1 MGFIAAY
8 FVTVNHTVYPE
19 VFYGPV
25 GLTGADAAVVSSGTR
40 LATSHFVL
48 AIVALSDH
56 IWHALRIRTKAA
68 GFDFRSGDF
77 VGRTAAEVQVASVP
91 TGVSFSD
98 ITMTF
103 LRNLPLYGKN
113 LSAIVRGL
121 EVSLANGYFLVG
133 LLAVLIR
140 LQEKGLTPLA
150 AWLATLILI
159 LIWAIA
165 LSVGEPPNL
174 EKDKSFYWHKT
185 PEDGSLF
192 RGRFVIGG
200 TSGAFLGYLL
210 LENVSGIDAILRGSV
225 N

>member
-25 GLTGADAAVVSSGTR
+25 GLTGADAAVFSSGNW

-48 AIVALSDH
+48 AIVALSGY
-56 IWHALRIRTKAA
+56 IWHALRMRTKAA

-77 VGRTAAEVQVASVP
+77 VGRTPAEVQVASVP
-91 TGVSFSD
+91 TGVNFSD
-98 ITMTF
+98 ITVTF
-103 LRNLPLYGKN
+103 LRNLRLCRKG
-113 LSAIVRGL
+113 LSPIVRGL
-121 EVSLANGYFLVG
+121 EVSLAHGYFLVG

-140 LQEKGLTPLA
+140 LQAKKLTPLA
-150 AWLATLILI
+150 GLLATLTLILI
-159 LIWAIA
+159 WNLA
-165 LSVGEPPNL
+165 LSVGEIPNR
-174 EKDKSFYWHKT
+174 EKYKSFYWPKT

-192 RGRFVIGG
+192 RGAFVICG

-210 LENVSGIDAILRGSV
+210 LENVSGIDAFLRGSV

>member
-1 MGFIAAY
+1 
-8 FVTVNHTVYPE
+8 
-19 VFYGPV
+19 
-25 GLTGADAAVVSSGTR
+25 
-40 LATSHFVL
+40 
-48 AIVALSDH
+48 
-56 IWHALRIRTKAA
+56 
-68 GFDFRSGDF
+68 
-77 VGRTAAEVQVASVP
+77 
-91 TGVSFSD
+91 
-98 ITMTF
+98 MTF
-103 LRNLPLYGKN
+103 WRNLPVYRKG

-121 EVSLANGYFLVG
+121 EVSLAHGYFLVG

-150 AWLATLILI
+150 GLLATLTLI

-165 LSVGEPPNL
+165 LSVGDRSNL

-192 RGRFVIGG
+192 RGGFVIGG